1 MIEIYLLEHLQA
13 FSEYGT
19 LSAAA
24 EHLNISQPSLSR
36 SMQKLEDI
44 LDVTLFDRQKNR
56 IFLNETGKLAAEYA
70 KRILETESE
79 MERHIRAFH
88 RSQQTLTIGSCAPG
102 PLMKLVPR
110 ATGLFSDMTISSV
123 IDTEDRLI
131 NGLKNSDYNLII
143 LPKFVDEEGF
153 YCKKYCTEQLYLSVT
168 HFHPAASCQKV
179 SFADM
184 DGQSFIMYAHVG
196 FWEEIVRRKM
206 PHAKFFK
213 QDDIDAVGELTRFSD
228 LPSFASDITLKMM
241 TSRQNDR
248 ISIPFSD
255 QESLAAYYLVCN
267 AKHRD
272 NFGPLFRSL

>member
-44 LDVTLFDRQKNR
+44 LDVTLFERQKNR
-56 IFLNETGKLAAEYA
+56 IYLNETGKLAAEYA

-102 PLMKLVPR
+102 PLMELVPR

-131 NGLKNSDYNLII
+131 NGLKNSEYNLII
-143 LPKFVDEEGF
+143 LQKPVDAKDF
-153 YCKKYCTEQLYLSVT
+153 YCKKYCTEQLFLSVT
-168 HFHPAASCQKV
+168 PFHPAASCQKV

-184 DGQSFIMYAHVG
+184 AGQSFIMYAHVG
-196 FWEEIVRRKM
+196 FWEDIVRRNI

-213 QDDIDAVGELTRFSD
+213 QDDPDAVGELARFSD
-228 LPSFASDITLKMM
+228 LPTFASDITLK
-241 TSRQNDR
+241 TGTALQDGR
-248 ISIPFSD
+248 IVIPFSD
-255 QESLAAYYLVCN
+255 QESLAVYYLLCRAEN
-267 AKHRD
+267 QKK
-272 NFGPLFRSL
+272 FGPLFRSL